1 MRRPIL
7 ARVTTAT
14 GSCRPTVPTPAGGNW
29 SRTLEIAKSVLPE
42 IAAQPEFVTSNSD
55 LSALLPDIA
64 ESLEQV
70 LAAPGFGDR
79 PTEILWATAS
89 QLTVWPEFPP
99 DLAARLNAATEDLRL
114 DVEALADDPKV
125 TRVDTDHSIH
135 EERPDVVTAAIRRV
149 LDQLE
154 P

>member
-1 MRRPIL
+1 
-7 ARVTTAT
+7 
-14 GSCRPTVPTPAGGNW
+14 
-29 SRTLEIAKSVLPE
+29 
-42 IAAQPEFVTSNSD
+42 
-55 LSALLPDIA
+55 
-64 ESLEQV
+64 V

-89 QLTVWPEFPP
+89 QATVWPDFPP
-99 DLAARLNAATEDLRL
+99 DLAARLNAALEELRL

-125 TRVDTDHSIH
+125 TRVDTDHNIH
-135 EERPDVVTAAIRRV
+135 EERPDVVNEAIRRV